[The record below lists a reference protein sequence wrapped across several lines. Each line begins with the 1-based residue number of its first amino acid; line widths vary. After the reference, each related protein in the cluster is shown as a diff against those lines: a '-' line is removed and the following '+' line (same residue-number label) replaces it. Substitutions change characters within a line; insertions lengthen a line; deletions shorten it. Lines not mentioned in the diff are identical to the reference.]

1 MLKSVEERA
10 LAYIRREE
18 AKKRV
23 SQKVNSNLAE
33 AKERSDREIQLR
45 HQNMLLRSENKTL
58 SQSRKINLGY
68 DPTAR
73 DKKLIYA
80 LAEIRDNFQEVSKI
94 ILKIVECWP
103 YDLQQKFHRMYNK
116 L

>member
-73 DKKLIYA
+73 D
-80 LAEIRDNFQEVSKI
+80 NFQEVSKI

>member
-1 MLKSVEERA
+1 MERTIQEKAVAYLHNEER
-10 LAYIRREE
+10 
-18 AKKRV
+18 KKRV
-23 SQKVNSNLAE
+23 SQKLNEDRAE
-33 AKERSDREIQLR
+33 VRKRSDKEIQLR
-45 HQNMLLRSENKTL
+45 HQNMLLRSENRTL

-68 DPTAR
+68 DPTA
-73 DKKLIYA
+73 
-80 LAEIRDNFQEVSKI
+80 RDNFQEVSKI